1 MGTGRCGSF
10 EEYSRKCSS
19 APEAQEEISRWRNPK
34 ASTHLL
40 TDVVFKGL
48 TAFRSK
54 NSLLQ
59 TKGLQSCVDTLG
71 FHHRLIST
79 ALSGPTAASHEAPK
93 MWVMTGLPKCPTHVI
108 TNRYQS
114 QHVRAG
120 QAGGLV
126 TFVYK
131 TSNRDG

>member
-71 FHHRLIST
+71 RNHRNIGAKTLP
-79 ALSGPTAASHEAPK
+79 ALKGRQTKVS
-93 MWVMTGLPKCPTHVI
+93 
-108 TNRYQS
+108 
-114 QHVRAG
+114 VRAPSSARVPVTSG
-120 QAGGLV
+120 TGGFY
-126 TFVYK
+126 T
-131 TSNRDG
+131 G